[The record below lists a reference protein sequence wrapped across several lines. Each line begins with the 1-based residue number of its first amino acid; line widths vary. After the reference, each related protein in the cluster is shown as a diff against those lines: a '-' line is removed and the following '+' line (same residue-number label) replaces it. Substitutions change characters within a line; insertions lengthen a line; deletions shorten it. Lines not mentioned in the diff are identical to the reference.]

1 MVRRQV
7 LVSGA
12 VGRVAGQLLPGLRER
27 FDLRL
32 MDRVPGPDGEIGSPV
47 LVGELTDRQVLD
59 EAVRGVDAVVHLA
72 GNPDPEASWQELRG
86 PNIEGFAALL
96 SACRKQGVRRLVFAS
111 SVHAMGAYE
120 GWRRWPIDP
129 AWPPAPCC
137 SYGATKAFDEA
148 LARTYDYQTD
158 MSLVGLR
165 MGLCAPQASA
175 TEAAAGWLRPVDLQR
190 IVVGALEADVKFG
203 VYHAV
208 SWPSRRRW
216 NIDTTI
222 KELGYQPERGNEE
235 SHDAPKSADAA
246 LATCPGRGQVRT

>member
-12 VGRVAGQLLPGLRER
+12 LGRVAGQLLPGLRER

-32 MDRVPGPDGEIGSPV
+32 MDRVPGPGETGSPV

-59 EAVRGVDAVVHLA
+59 EAVTGVDAVVHLA
-72 GNPDPEASWQELRG
+72 GNPDPEASWQQLRG

-96 SACRKQGVRRLVFAS
+96 AACRKRGVRRLVFAS

-137 SYGATKAFDEA
+137 SYGHE
-148 LARTYDYQTD
+148 
-158 MSLVGLR
+158 
-165 MGLCAPQASA
+165 
-175 TEAAAGWLRPVDLQR
+175 
-190 IVVGALEADVKFG
+190 G
-203 VYHAV
+203 V
-208 SWPSRRRW
+208 R
-216 NIDTTI
+216 
-222 KELGYQPERGNEE
+222 
-235 SHDAPKSADAA
+235 
-246 LATCPGRGQVRT
+246 